1 MGISS
6 RRQFVLSSQLC
17 VNELSDQIRMKYS
30 FTVPEVYL
38 SRAYQSKMAERG
50 NFIEL
55 GMFQSA
61 LSFFY
66 VELNICLF
74 IAFQIKGFVVF
85 KVATISLW
93 PRRSCGSSCSSE
105 YWGTFHTDDSEHFP
119 FCWQRWNECD
129 FGYSK
134 VRNPCSQRV
143 LCYFW
148 HFNFFF
154 LPYWQVCVILR
165 ANDHLV

>member
-1 MGISS
+1 MSCQIKLGWNTVLQFLKCICPEPTNRKWPKEVISLNLECFS
-6 RRQFVLSSQLC
+6 LHWV
-17 VNELSDQIRMKYS
+17 
-30 FTVPEVYL
+30 
-38 SRAYQSKMAERG
+38 
-50 NFIEL
+50 
-55 GMFQSA
+55 
-61 LSFFY
+61 FY

-74 IAFQIKGFVVF
+74 IAFQIKGFVIF

-134 VRNPCSQRV
+134 VRNPCSQWV

-154 LPYWQVCVILR
+154 FTILAGVCDLESKWSFSLNVNCTCLEIS
-165 ANDHLV
+165 